1 MRAKLAA
8 IFVHLHLFWSVSAHK
23 GMAEDGQ
30 RPNLRA
36 FLEKLQRRRKR
47 IACSGRCRRSIEAAL
62 KKLGGKSLQET
73 GRMSL
78 VVLREILRDPPKG
91 VAPQTLREFVD
102 VANAYDVGD
111 GSVNLRELIDSSLHT
126 ESIIGRFSCFMPLL
140 VVLTWILLGPAVF
153 CPAENWSYL
162 NGLYFSVVSLTSLGT
177 TSGLAEGLQVKPTY
191 LATRIFLVI
200 YVLLGAALTIWFLLS
215 TGITLLWSYAK
226 LQGTAGTDLL
236 AEDGH
241 GTTGGLPLEDLTAD
255 EPSKRAAPGATDVEG
270 GRLCGEKPKTI
281 LEIHKESLRA

>member
-1 MRAKLAA
+1 
-8 IFVHLHLFWSVSAHK
+8 
-23 GMAEDGQ
+23 
-30 RPNLRA
+30 
-36 FLEKLQRRRKR
+36 
-47 IACSGRCRRSIEAAL
+47 
-62 KKLGGKSLQET
+62 
-73 GRMSL
+73 MSL